1 MWKEYRC
8 TWEYPEAETSGKTMD
23 FVIWEPVYREILQ
36 DFGFSREEDEKAAL
50 LLSQLLDQKASPGPD
65 ALKKL
70 IYGKEVLVCGNAP
83 TLAED
88 LDRLDL
94 ERYLVIAAD
103 GAAAV
108 VMDAGRIPD
117 VIVTDLDGDVE
128 REIEASKD
136 GSLVVVHAHGD
147 NMGRLI
153 KYVPRLQN
161 IIGSTQA
168 APLDNIFNFG
178 GFTDGDRAVHVA
190 YEFGA
195 RTIKLAGFLF
205 NDPVVSPFK
214 KKKLKWARRL
224 ISSLEVKF

>member
-1 MWKEYRC
+1 
-8 TWEYPEAETSGKTMD
+8 MD
-23 FVIWEPVYREILQ
+23 FTVWEPVYREILQ
-36 DFGFSREEDEKAAL
+36 DFGFSRKEDERAAL

-83 TLAED
+83 TLVAD
-88 LDRLDL
+88 LDSLDL
-94 ERYLVIAAD
+94 ERYVVIAAD
-103 GAAAV
+103 GAAAG
-108 VMDAGRIPD
+108 VMDAGRIPN

-128 REIEASKD
+128 LEIEASKD

-147 NMGRLI
+147 NIGRLV

-168 APLDNIFNFG
+168 APLENVFNFG

-195 RTIKLAGFLF
+195 ESIKLAGFF
-205 NDPVVSPFK
+205 FDDPLVSPFK

-224 ISSLEVKF
+224 ISSLGVKF

>member
-1 MWKEYRC
+1 MWKEYQC
-8 TWEYPEAETSGKTMD
+8 TSAYQGPELAGKTMD
-23 FVIWEPVYREILQ
+23 FAVWEPVYREILQ
-36 DFGFSREEDEKAAL
+36 DFGFSREEDERAAL
-50 LLSQLLDQKASPGPD
+50 LLSHMLDKIHSPGPD
-65 ALKKL
+65 ALKKV
-70 IYGKEVLVCGNAP
+70 IYGKEILVCGNAP
-83 TLAED
+83 TLADD

-94 ERYLVIAAD
+94 ERYVVIAAD

-128 REIEASKD
+128 REIEASKH

-147 NMGRLI
+147 NKGRLL
-153 KYVPRLQN
+153 KYVPLLQN

-168 APLDNIFNFG
+168 APLEHVFNFG

-195 RTIKLAGFLF
+195 GTISLAGFF
-205 NDPVVSPFK
+205 FDDPLVSMFK

-224 ISSLEVKF
+224 ISSLGICF

>member
-8 TWEYPEAETSGKTMD
+8 TWEYPDADTPGKTMD

-36 DFGFSREEDEKAAL
+36 DFGFSREEDERAAL

-70 IYGKEVLVCGNAP
+70 IYGKETLVCGNAP

-88 LDRLDL
+88 LDRLNL
-94 ERYLVIAAD
+94 ERYVVIAAD

-108 VMDAGRIPD
+108 VMDAGRTPD

-128 REIEASKD
+128 REIEASD
-136 GSLVVVHAHGD
+136 HGSLVVVHAHGD
-147 NMGRLI
+147 NMGRLL
-153 KYVPRLQN
+153 KYVPRFQN

-168 APLDNIFNFG
+168 VPLENIFNFG
-178 GFTDGDRAVHVA
+178 GFTDGDRAVYVA

-195 RTIKLAGFLF
+195 GTIKLAGFF
-205 NDPVVSPFK
+205 FDDPVVSPFK

-224 ISSLEVKF
+224 ISSLDVKF